1 MAQER
6 FTAQLPAPILPNTSR
21 AGDRS
26 MVVLE
31 YATAVVAM
39 IAAILLAAT
48 H

>member
-1 MAQER
+1 MAQE
-6 FTAQLPAPILPNTSR
+6 QLSGELSTPVLPSPPR

-26 MVVLE
+26 MIVLE

-39 IAAILLAAT
+39 VAAILLAAT